1 LCDNNA
7 KIISTGTKIV
17 PVDWPI
23 FMIGLKGNF
32 CMSKGICYIVGA
44 GENYNLDFVAKE
56 TDYVIAADDG
66 LSYLQWQGIAGG
78 EQP

>member
-1 LCDNNA
+1 
-7 KIISTGTKIV
+7 
-17 PVDWPI
+17 
-23 FMIGLKGNF
+23 
-32 CMSKGICYIVGA
+32 MSKGICYIVGA